1 VRSKLAPL
9 KALLSLRAE
18 RAREIRSLVENERCR
33 KRANGDRFA
42 TAMEHVPGPGELQ
55 IQVESDVGSNAT
67 WHVMPYHGTVRVLP
81 SGWPPEE
88 YVVPDSLG
96 PAIELIHRHGV
107 HARQVTEHLIDSL
120 WTEELEV

>member
-1 VRSKLAPL
+1 MRSQLAAL

-18 RAREIRSLVENERCR
+18 RASEIRSLVENERSR

-55 IQVESDVGSNAT
+55 IQVKGDEGSYAT
-67 WHVMPYHGTVRVLP
+67 WHVMPYHGTVHVSP

-96 PAIELIHRHGV
+96 PAIELLP
-107 HARQVTEHLIDSL
+107 VTASMPDR
-120 WTEELEV
+120 